1 LSTDRP
7 LSPLFEADR
16 LAIIGASDRNH
27 YAVNIFKNLQNMG
40 FDLSRIIPINPGR
53 PEVFGLKAY
62 PSILDV
68 PGEIPLAVI
77 AVNNKAVAS
86 VVEDAGKKGVKAGVI
101 FADGFAEGGEAG
113 KQLQQQLTEAAKA
126 AGIKLLGPNCMGFVS
141 VRAKLGIWGGEL
153 PKNLRA
159 GNIGCIF
166 QSSGMMNLL
175 INAGTKRGLG
185 FHLCASGGNEIIL
198 NAADYLAYEAECP
211 EIDVIATYI
220 EAAPKEPQRFAAA
233 LDRAVANGKAVLV
246 LRAGRTERAKRNVIA
261 HTGQLAGSAAAWDAF
276 FEQHGA
282 IIVNDLDDLIDTT
295 ALFAGAKMRPD
306 KHDRGVGLITIS
318 GGDCTLLCDIADQ
331 EGVPVPELSPE
342 TQQVMVQS
350 LDKPTLLGNPLD
362 VEDLQRIKPEG
373 FDHCLEKF
381 FQEPRIDMVGLRLN
395 LPESLTP
402 SSEKLYQKI
411 SDLSVSNNK
420 RVFVLTRAT
429 EPPAEV
435 WYQRLNELGLTF
447 TGDYRKSLRA
457 MGRLRKNERDR
468 AMGRFAS
475 VTRAGSAPA
484 RRNLGSGV
492 LSHGATEKL
501 LQSYGIP
508 LVPGAMVQSAQEA
521 AQAADKLGYP
531 CVLKVASVDIP
542 HKTEFGALRLGLEN
556 RAAVE
561 TAYDEMMSRVC
572 AAKPDANIEG
582 VIVQKQ
588 IKGVEC
594 LLGISRDEQLGP
606 TMVLGLGGVFVEIL
620 KDVAL
625 RVPPVTAAEA
635 RRALESLKG
644 CAVFSGVRGAPPA
657 DIDALAEMA
666 ARLSWLAYDLRD
678 DVAELDLNPVVV
690 LTSGQGA
697 FAVDALLVTR
707 NR

>member
-1 LSTDRP
+1 MSTDRP

-68 PGEIPLAVI
+68 PGEIPLVVI

-101 FADGFAEGGEAG
+101 FADGFAEGGETG
-113 KQLQQQLTEAAKA
+113 RQLQQQLTEAAKA

-175 INAGTKRGLG
+175 INAGAKRGLG

-306 KHDRGVGLITIS
+306 KHVRGVGLITIS
-318 GGDCTLLCDIADQ
+318 GGDCTLLCDISDQ

-342 TQQVMVQS
+342 TQRVMVQS

-362 VEDLQRIKPEG
+362 VEDLQRIKPEA
-373 FDHCLEKF
+373 FDYCLEKF
-381 FQEPRIDMVGLRLN
+381 FQEPKIDMVGLRLN
-395 LPESLTP
+395 LPDSLTP

-411 SDLSVSNNK
+411 SDLSLANDK

-457 MGRLRKNERDR
+457 MGRLRRNERDR
-468 AMGRFAS
+468 AVGRFAS
-475 VTRAGSAPA
+475 VTRAGSVPA

-492 LSHGATEKL
+492 LSYEATENL
-501 LQSYGIP
+501 LDAYGIALAP
-508 LVPGAMVQSAQEA
+508 AVMAQSVREA
-521 AQAADKLGYP
+521 VNAAEKLGYP
-531 CVLKVASVDIP
+531 CVFKVVSVDIP
-542 HKTEFGALRLGLEN
+542 HKTEFGALRVGLEN
-556 RAAVE
+556 KESVQK
-561 TAYDEMMSRVC
+561 AYDEMLTAVKVKKS
-572 AAKPDANIEG
+572 DANIEG
-582 VIVQKQ
+582 VLVQKQ

-594 LLGISRDEQLGP
+594 LLGISCDEQLGP
-606 TMVLGLGGVFVEIL
+606 TLVMGLGGVFVEIL
-620 KDVAL
+620 ADIAI
-625 RVPPVTAAEA
+625 RIPPISAAEA
-635 RRALESLKG
+635 RRALENLKG
-644 CAVFSGVRGAPPA
+644 AKVFSGARGAPPA

-666 ARLSWLAYDLRD
+666 ARLSWLAYDLGND
-678 DVAELDLNPVVV
+678 IAEMDLNPVVV
-690 LTSGQGA
+690 LPAGQGA
-697 FAVDALLVTR
+697 LAVDALVVIR
-707 NR
+707 

>member
-1 LSTDRP
+1 LPTDRP
-7 LSPLFEADR
+7 LTPLFEADR

-27 YAVNIFKNLQNMG
+27 YAVNIFRNLQSMG
-40 FDLSRIIPINPGR
+40 FDPSRIIPINPGR

-62 PSILDV
+62 PSILEV

-153 PKNLRA
+153 PKNLRP

-175 INAGTKRGLG
+175 INAGAKRGLG

-198 NAADYLAYEAECP
+198 NAADYLEYEAECP

-233 LDRAVANGKAVLV
+233 LDRAIANGKAVLV

-261 HTGQLAGSAAAWDAF
+261 HTGQLAGAAAVWDAF

-295 ALFAGAKMRPD
+295 ALFAGAKLRPD

-318 GGDCTLLCDIADQ
+318 GGDCTLLSDIADQ
-331 EGVPVPELSPE
+331 EGVPVPDLSPE

-362 VEDLQRIKPEG
+362 VEDLQRIKPEA

-381 FQEPRIDMVGLRLN
+381 FQEPKIDMVGLRLN
-395 LPESLTP
+395 LPETITP

-411 SDLSVSNNK
+411 SGLSSSADK

-429 EPPAEV
+429 EPPTEV

-468 AMGRFAS
+468 AIGRFAS
-475 VTRAGSAPA
+475 VTRSGSAPS
-484 RRNLGSGV
+484 RPQLGSGV
-492 LSHGATEKL
+492 LSYDATEKL
-501 LQSYGIP
+501 LRAYNIQLAPAVMAQS
-508 LVPGAMVQSAQEA
+508 VSETVNA
-521 AQAADKLGYP
+521 AEKLGYP
-531 CVLKVASVDIP
+531 CVLKVVSVDIP
-542 HKTEFGALRLGLEN
+542 HKTEFGALRVGLEN
-556 RAAVE
+556 KESVQH
-561 TAYDEMMSRVC
+561 AYEEMLANVK
-572 AAKPDANIEG
+572 AKKPDANIEG
-582 VIVQKQ
+582 VLVQKQ
-588 IKGVEC
+588 IKGLEC

-606 TMVLGLGGVFVEIL
+606 TLVMGLGGVFVEIL
-620 KDVAL
+620 ADVAI
-625 RVPPVTAAEA
+625 RIPPINTGEA
-635 RRALESLKG
+635 RRALENLKG
-644 CAVFSGVRGAPPA
+644 AKVFSGVRGAPPA

-666 ARLSWLAYDLRD
+666 ARLSWLAYDLGND
-678 DVAELDLNPVVV
+678 IAEMDLNPVVV
-690 LTSGQGA
+690 LPEGQGA
-697 FAVDALLVTR
+697 LAVDALVVIR
-707 NR
+707 